1 MANGLNK
8 QMVIGYLAAD
18 AELVHVGQKH
28 TAKCGFRVVTNTGFG
43 DYEHTEGFNV
53 VIWAKR
59 AEALAPY
66 LAKGTRVYVEGE
78 TRTRSWEGDDGQ
90 KRYRTEVVASEIVLL
105 GGGNGNNGKRKGD
118 ERHVAP
124 EDEPLPWDDQGPEED
139 IPF

>member
-18 AELVHVGQKH
+18 AELVHVGDKN
-28 TAKCGFRVVTNTGFG
+28 TAKCSFRVIANTGYG

-53 VIWAKR
+53 VLWAKR
-59 AEALAPY
+59 AEGIAPY

-78 TRTRSWEGDDGQ
+78 TRTRSWEDKDGQ
-90 KRYRTEVVASEIVLL
+90 KRYRTEVVAGEIVLL
-105 GGGNGNNGKRKGD
+105 GKGNGGNGKRNGDGHTD
-118 ERHVAP
+118 PA
-124 EDEPLPWDDQGPEED
+124 DEPLPWDGEAPEED